1 MYDEDNCFDQVGF
14 THCHHIIP
22 KKPLKSPEVNAVYK
36 IPLHLIFND
45 HTAAILIVLRRPG
58 QTSLKRTAWKS
69 GNGYRIHMKITCKAF
84 HTMMQ
89 GTDRKLAQRR
99 LSLSTCTGR
108 TPFRASRVL
117 MKKICW
123 TDEPPTRH
131 VTNFD

>member
-1 MYDEDNCFDQVGF
+1 M
-14 THCHHIIP
+14 
-22 KKPLKSPEVNAVYK
+22 
-36 IPLHLIFND
+36 IFND
-45 HTAAILIVLRRPG
+45 HTAAILSVLRRPG

-131 VTNFD
+131 VTNLKAIGIFSGCSTTAGYKLLGILWHLFGQNLTID